1 MDDHDGRSETIA
13 LMDYVSYSNDYQIHC
28 HSSREEEDI
37 STAEPVTG
45 RPSLPSPGHN
55 VLVWVI
61 LTVSFLS
68 ASLYLALPI
77 GVHVCLQTE
86 CYLPQF
92 VVNGASNDSSSDANI
107 TRTDMNG
114 GMGQRPKASSEN
126 EVGGSCDVSVHLE
139 LRSNSICSTGSLL
152 ELYVLLMYKTCEY
165 VLHAYFLLSSLLLS

>member
-55 VLVWVI
+55 VLVLVI

-68 ASLYLALPI
+68 ALLYLALPI

-107 TRTDMNG
+107 TSTDMDG
-114 GMGQRPKASSEN
+114 GMGQRSKASSEN

-152 ELYVLLMYKTCEY
+152 ELYVLLMYKTCE
-165 VLHAYFLLSSLLLS
+165 